1 MKAPAVCLLA
11 TIVTL
16 ALAPAVA
23 AAAETF
29 TLEPFGTLT
38 VYRSTPRPAH
48 LVLFVSGDGGWKLG
62 VVDMARELA
71 SMDALVVGIDITRY
85 IKTVVGGAPS
95 ADSAATACFDPAG
108 DFARLGKAAAERFGV
123 SDQPPILVG
132 YSSGATLVYATL
144 VQAPPRAFAGGVS
157 LGFCPDLIV
166 NMPICKGN
174 GLAWQRDPHH
184 KGVDFLPSRLLEVPW
199 VALQGDVD
207 KICTPADTR
216 AYVAKV
222 PHGELVWLH
231 KVGHGFS
238 VPRRWMAQFK
248 DSFARVARAAA
259 RPSPRGAV
267 LGEDS
272 LLDTAAD
279 LDEAAGGEGV
289 QDDRRRDAALDRVP
303 VVPHEDLGAA
313 PAAQPGDRRHGARE
327 IELDQPEGEPVRRRG
342 DLEQQQLAA
351 IAEHSAELAE
361 GGPQVGDVAQGVSH
375 RQQVEALAGE
385 RQGLGE
391 PAHPL
396 AHPASARLA
405 QHAQAGIESGDP
417 PCGADDGLRVRGQ
430 DSRPAAE
437 IEDAHPAGEPGPE
450 QHAPAVPVAAAE
462 AHDLGDPVVVPGGLV
477 EPLVHAPPVLR
488 LAVVVAPQGRMRRQR
503 QLGHQARGFRTGPG
517 QRTRRSMASSVGH
530 PHRAIAASS
539 SVRSSFMTLA
549 TPSAPAAARP
559 QR

>member
-1 MKAPAVCLLA
+1 MKALAVCLLA

-23 AAAETF
+23 AAQETF

-38 VYRSTPRPAH
+38 VYRSTPLPAH

-71 SMDALVVGIDITRY
+71 AMDALVVGVDITRY
-85 IKTVVGGAPS
+85 IKTVVGGAAAPS
-95 ADSAATACFDPAG
+95 PVTAGAAAPSPAPAGAAPSTDSAAAACFDPAG

-123 SDQPPILVG
+123 ADQPPILVG

-174 GLAWQRDPHH
+174 GLTWQRDPHH

-216 AYVAKV
+216 SYVAKV

-248 DSFARVARAAA
+248 DGFARVARAAA

-267 LGEDS
+267 LGEDP
-272 LLDTAAD
+272 LLDAAAD

-289 QDDRRRDAALDRVP
+289 QDDRRLDAALDRVP
-303 VVPHEDLGAA
+303 VVPHQDLGGA
-313 PAAQPGDRRHGARE
+313 PAAQPGDRRHGVRE

-351 IAEHSAELAE
+351 VPEHSAELAE

-391 PAHPL
+391 PAHP
-396 AHPASARLA
+396 
-405 QHAQAGIESGDP
+405 
-417 PCGADDGLRVRGQ
+417 
-430 DSRPAAE
+430 
-437 IEDAHPAGEPGPE
+437 
-450 QHAPAVPVAAAE
+450 
-462 AHDLGDPVVVPGGLV
+462 
-477 EPLVHAPPVLR
+477 
-488 LAVVVAPQGRMRRQR
+488 
-503 QLGHQARGFRTGPG
+503 
-517 QRTRRSMASSVGH
+517 
-530 PHRAIAASS
+530 
-539 SVRSSFMTLA
+539 
-549 TPSAPAAARP
+549 
-559 QR
+559 